1 MFIYN
6 FIVFDVVKGFLNVK
20 WCQLRSRKTTL
31 ITLFEKMRDH
41 QTEQLMKDI
50 NAAIPD
56 NIRIVRDE
64 DIERSVNR

>member
-1 MFIYN
+1 
-6 FIVFDVVKGFLNVK
+6 
-20 WCQLRSRKTTL
+20 
-31 ITLFEKMRDH
+31 MRDH

-64 DIERSVNR
+64 DIERSVNRLDELNVFTVKLVLKSVFYP

>member
-1 MFIYN
+1 MH
-6 FIVFDVVKGFLNVK
+6 VVTGFLNVK

-50 NAAIPD
+50 NAAMPD

-64 DIERSVNR
+64 DIERLVKR